1 MTSTYDEYHLQHPG
15 YPSATIMKVAN
26 YTFTEFYL
34 VALRPLRNWSL
45 TGQRFLSIHH
55 NSLRIVMIADIFN
68 LLHLVLLGFT
78 ESEPNES
85 CYLVWLCSSKTLQ
98 IESDH
103 FTWFFFLSVFRMS
116 AATKKKT
123 TEAALAIFRAI
134 TDRIQTEG
142 QSFNKN
148 RSRQRRAIVSN
159 MIFLFQYD
167 FSAKKKTW
175 TTADWSQIWLNFLK
189 LVLNLWKA
197 VLLELLFIWT
207 LSAIASK
214 LTL

>member
-159 MIFLFQYD
+159 MILFQYD